1 MGKEKVVKKPDT
13 TGKKPVY
20 KQWWF
25 WVIIVLVL
33 AVIGGATQANDE
45 QNASKDKPA
54 EISDETPKTPNDE
67 PATSDT
73 PPDQTEGTPSS
84 ENAGGYKVGETMTF
98 KDRKVTVTSVERNF
112 STGNEFVTPEDGK
125 EFVKVN
131 IAVVNTSTS
140 KITVYAGDW
149 KIQDGNGVID
159 GYNVLATSV
168 AKNALGISVELA
180 GGGQVSGALVFE
192 VPKGDMNLELQ
203 YRASFLNTVVIKL

>member
-1 MGKEKVVKKPDT
+1 MSKDKALAT
-13 TGKKPVY
+13 AKKPVY

-33 AVIGGATQANDE
+33 AVIGGATQADDK
-45 QNASKDKPA
+45 QNTPEDKPA
-54 EISDETPKTPNDE
+54 EISGETSETPSDE

-73 PPDQTEGTPSS
+73 PSDQTEGTPSS
-84 ENAGGYKVGETMTF
+84 ENADGYKVGETMVF

-131 IAVVNTSTS
+131 IVVVNTSTS
-140 KITVYAGDW
+140 KITVYSGDW

-159 GYNVLATSV
+159 SYNVLATSV

-192 VPKGDMNLELQ
+192 VPKGDTNLELQ
-203 YRASFLNTVVIKL
+203 YKASFLNTVVIKL

>member
-1 MGKEKVVKKPDT
+1 MGKEKAVKKPDA

-45 QNASKDKPA
+45 QNTSEDKPA
-54 EISDETPKTPNDE
+54 EISDETPETSTDE
-67 PATSDT
+67 PATDDV
-73 PPDQTEGTPSS
+73 PTETTPSS

-98 KDRKVTVTSVERNF
+98 KDRKVTVTGVERNF
-112 STGNEFVTPEDGK
+112 STGNEFVTSEDGK

-131 IAVVNTSTS
+131 ISIVNTSTS

-168 AKNALGISVELA
+168 AKNALGLSTELA

-192 VPKGDMNLELQ
+192 VPKGDTNLELQ
-203 YRASFLNTVVIKL
+203 YKASFLNTVVIKL

>member
-1 MGKEKVVKKPDT
+1 MSKDKAPATAKKPF
-13 TGKKPVY
+13 Y

-33 AVIGGATQANDE
+33 AVIGGATQTNDE
-45 QNASKDKPA
+45 QNNPEDKPA
-54 EISDETPKTPNDE
+54 EISDETPETPTNE
-67 PATSDT
+67 PATDDVSAE
-73 PPDQTEGTPSS
+73 QTGTTPSS
-84 ENAGGYKVGETMTF
+84 ENAGGYKVGETMVF

-131 IAVVNTSTS
+131 ITVVNTSTS
-140 KITVYAGDW
+140 KIAVYAGDW

-168 AKNALGISVELA
+168 AKNALGLSTELA

-192 VPKGDMNLELQ
+192 APKGDTNLELQ
-203 YRASFLNTVVIKL
+203 YKASFLNTVVVRL